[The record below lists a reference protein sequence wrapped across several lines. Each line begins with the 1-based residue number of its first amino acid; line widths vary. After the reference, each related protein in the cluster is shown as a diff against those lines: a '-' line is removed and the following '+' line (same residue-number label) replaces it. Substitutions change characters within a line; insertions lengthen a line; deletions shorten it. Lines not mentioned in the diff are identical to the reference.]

1 MRFANPQVLWLLL
14 VLPPLLLGFLVWAW
28 KVRQKLLTSFVQAR
42 LLPGLLA
49 GVSPARVKI
58 RAALLC
64 LALVFLI
71 VALARP
77 QWGFRWEEVKMRGLD
92 IVVAIDTSRS
102 MLAEDIAPNRLARA
116 KLAALDLVQQA
127 KTDRLGLIAFAG
139 SAFLQCP
146 LTTDDAAFRQCVESL
161 DVRIIPDGGTA
172 LAEAIKTAS
181 TAFKEGDN
189 YKVLVLFSDGEDQD
203 QGAVEAAREAAKAG
217 LRIFT
222 IGFGKPEGE
231 LLRIPQP
238 NGTSDYIRDEEGNV
252 VKSRLNED
260 LLRQIASATEGGF
273 YLPMQGA
280 KPIETLYAKGLAPLP
295 KSESGER
302 LVKRYFE
309 RYHWPLAVAI
319 ALILAELLFP
329 ERKREPRPAAAG
341 GLGLGRR
348 GKEAPVSVGGL
359 STSPATKTPSRPPP
373 IPVSVAGL
381 FLCLVLPWSSLASNS
396 GALRE
401 YKAGNFDKAQQEF
414 ERLLQK
420 NQDDLRYQFNAGAA
434 AYKNR
439 QYNQAAEHFGKAL
452 NSTDIKLQEKAYFNR
467 GNTLFHLGENTPEP
481 QKKIETWEKSL
492 RDFDATTKLNPQD
505 ADAKHNADLVKRLL
519 EELKQQ
525 QQQQQQQDQNK
536 DDQQQK
542 QDQQKDQQ
550 PQNNQQQQ
558 QDQKQDQQSQ
568 QNQDQQQKDQQQQQQ
583 QQENQ
588 EQQQKDSQQSG
599 QKGKPDQQKQNQP
612 PQQSAGEPK
621 DNEQQQQ
628 PEESYAPGQMTP
640 QQARQLLDA
649 QKSDEKMLPIR
660 PVKPVDPSRRLRD
673 W

>member
-14 VLPPLLLGFLVWAW
+14 VLPPLLLVFLVWAW
-28 KVRQKLLTSFVQAR
+28 KSRQRLLTGFVQAR
-42 LLPGLLA
+42 LLPSLLA

-64 LALVFLI
+64 LAVVFLI
-71 VALARP
+71 AALARP

-127 KTDRLGLIAFAG
+127 KTDRLGLVAFAG

-146 LTTDDAAFRQCVESL
+146 LTTDDAAFRQSVEAL

-189 YKVLVLFSDGEDQD
+189 YKVLVLFSGGEDQD
-203 QGAVEAAREAAKAG
+203 QGAVDAAREAAKAG
-217 LRIFT
+217 MKIFT

-231 LLRIPQP
+231 LLRIQQP
-238 NGTSDYIRDEEGNV
+238 NGSTDYVRDDEGNV

-280 KPIETLYAKGLAPLP
+280 KPIETLYEKGLAPLP

-329 ERKREPRPAAAG
+329 ERKREPLPSPTSSSRHKDAPNSKPKR
-341 GLGLGRR
+341 GRD
-348 GKEAPVSVGGL
+348 VS
-359 STSPATKTPSRPPP
+359 SPSSPKTPSAPPP
-373 IPVSVAGL
+373 IPASAAAL
-381 FLCLVLPWSSLASNS
+381 LICLALPWSSPASNS

-401 YKAGNFDKAQQEF
+401 YKAGNFEKAQQEY

-434 AYKNR
+434 AYKN
-439 QYNQAAEHFGKAL
+439 QQFNQAADHFSKAL
-452 NSTDIKLQEKAYFNR
+452 NSTDLKLQEKAYFNR
-467 GNTLFHLGENTPEP
+467 GNTLFHLGENIPEP

-492 RDFDATTKLNPQD
+492 KDFEATTKLNPQES
-505 ADAKHNADLVKRLL
+505 DAKHNAELVKRLL

-542 QDQQKDQQ
+542 QDQQQDQQ
-550 PQNNQQQQ
+550 PKNDQQKQ
-558 QDQKQDQQSQ
+558 QDQKQDQQQ
-568 QNQDQQQKDQQQQQQ
+568 QNHDQQKQDQQQQQQ
-583 QQENQ
+583 
-588 EQQQKDSQQSG
+588 QQQKDSQQSG
-599 QKGKPDQQKQNQP
+599 QKDKPDQQKQNQK
-612 PQQSAGEPK
+612 PQQSSGEPK
-621 DNEQQQQ
+621 DKEQQQQ
-628 PEESYAPGQMTP
+628 QEQSYAPGQMTP
-640 QQARQLLDA
+640 QQAKQLLDA
-649 QKSDEKMLPIR
+649 QKGDEKMLPVR
-660 PVKPVDPSRRLRD
+660 PVKPADPSRRLRD

>member
-14 VLPPLLLGFLVWAW
+14 VLPPLLLVFLVWAW
-28 KVRQKLLTSFVQAR
+28 KARQRLLTGFVQAR
-42 LLPGLLA
+42 LLPNLLA
-49 GVSPARVKI
+49 GISPARVKI

-64 LALVFLI
+64 LAVVFLI
-71 VALARP
+71 AALARP

-92 IVVAIDTSRS
+92 IIVAIDTSRS

-127 KTDRLGLIAFAG
+127 KTDRLGLVAFAG

-146 LTTDDAAFRQCVESL
+146 LTTDDAAFRQSVEAL
-161 DVRIIPDGGTA
+161 DVRIIPEGGTA
-172 LAEAIKTAS
+172 LAEAIKTSS

-217 LRIFT
+217 LKIFT
-222 IGFGKPEGE
+222 IGFGKAEGE

-238 NGTSDYIRDEEGNV
+238 NGSTDYVRDDEGNV

-280 KPIETLYAKGLAPLP
+280 KPIETLYEKGLAPLP

-329 ERKREPRPAAAG
+329 ERKREPRLTQGPSPQ
-341 GLGLGRR
+341 RSSR
-348 GKEAPVSVGGL
+348 GKEAPN
-359 STSPATKTPSRPPP
+359 STPATGGDVSSPSSPKTASGPPP
-373 IPVSVAGL
+373 IPASAAAL
-381 FLCLVLPWSSLASNS
+381 LLCLALPWSSLASNS

-401 YKAGNFDKAQQEF
+401 YKAGNFDKAQQEY
-414 ERLLQK
+414 ERLLQTH
-420 NQDDLRYQFNAGAA
+420 QDDLRYQFNAGAA
-434 AYKNR
+434 AYKNQ
-439 QYNQAAEHFGKAL
+439 QYNQAADHFSKAL
-452 NSTDIKLQEKAYFNR
+452 NSTDIKLQEKAYYNR
-467 GNTLFHLGENTPEP
+467 GNTLFHLGENIPEP

-492 RDFDATTKLNPQD
+492 KDFEATTKLNPQE
-505 ADAKHNADLVKRLL
+505 ADARHNAELVKRLL
-519 EELKQQ
+519 EELKQ

-542 QDQQKDQQ
+542 QDQQ
-550 PQNNQQQQ
+550 
-558 QDQKQDQQSQ
+558 QDQQSK
-568 QNQDQQQKDQQQQQQ
+568 NDQQKQQEQKQDQQQQQQ
-583 QQENQ
+583 QQQQNQ
-588 EQQQKDSQQSG
+588 EQQQKDSQSG
-599 QKGKPDQQKQNQP
+599 QKDKPDQQKHNQK
-612 PQQSAGEPK
+612 PQQSTGEPK
-621 DNEQQQQ
+621 DKEQQQQ
-628 PEESYAPGQMTP
+628 EQEQAYAPGQMTP
-640 QQARQLLDA
+640 QQAKQLLDA
-649 QKSDEKMLPIR
+649 QKGDEKMLPVR

>member
-1 MRFANPQVLWLLL
+1 
-14 VLPPLLLGFLVWAW
+14 VWAW
-28 KVRQKLLTSFVQAR
+28 KVRQKLLASFVQAR

-102 MLAEDIAPNRLARA
+102 MLAEDIVPNRLARA

-161 DVRIIPDGGTA
+161 DVRTIPDGGTA

-181 TAFKEGDN
+181 TAFQEGDN

-231 LLRIPQP
+231 LLRIQQP
-238 NGTSDYIRDEEGNV
+238 NGTTDYIRDEEGNV

-260 LLRQIASATEGGF
+260 LLREIASATEGGF

-280 KPIETLYAKGLAPLP
+280 KPIETLYEKGLAPLP

-319 ALILAELLFP
+319 ALILAEFLLP
-329 ERKREPRPAAAG
+329 ERKREPRPAATAG
-341 GLGLGRR
+341 IGGRGR
-348 GKEAPVSVGGL
+348 EAPVSVGGI
-359 STSPATKTPSRPPP
+359 STPPTTRSSGSPPP
-373 IPVSVAGL
+373 IPASAAGL
-381 FLCLVLPWSSLASNS
+381 LLCLVLPWSSLASNS

-401 YKAGNFDKAQQEF
+401 YKAGNYEKAQQEF

-434 AYKNR
+434 AYKNQ
-439 QYNQAAEHFGKAL
+439 QYNQAAEHFSKAL
-452 NSTDIKLQEKAYFNR
+452 NSSDIKLQEKAYFNR

-492 RDFDATTKLNPQD
+492 KDYDATTKLNPQD
-505 ADAKHNADLVKRLL
+505 ADAKHNAELVKRLL

-542 QDQQKDQQ
+542 QDQQQDQQ

-568 QNQDQQQKDQQQQQQ
+568 QNQDQQKDQQQGQQQQQQ
-583 QQENQ
+583 QQQQQNQ

-599 QKGKPDQQKQNQP
+599 QKDKSDQQKESQKSQAA
-612 PQQSAGEPK
+612 SGEPGDK
-621 DNEQQQQ
+621 DQQQKQ
-628 PEESYAPGQMTP
+628 EEAYAPGQMTP
-640 QQARQLLDA
+640 QQAKQLLDA
-649 QKSDEKMLPIR
+649 QKGDEKMLPVR
-660 PVKPVDPSRRLRD
+660 PVKPADPSRRLRD